1 MPDPLDQPPHA
12 VARDEPQSQR
22 MAKPRATSLAES
34 PERMMHPL
42 PNRLHRGPA
51 ITKLARLPVH
61 YSVLRCTLRPS
72 GRSSAAV
79 PAVASC
85 RVYLSSRALVSTL
98 TSLVDVHPLSQ

>member
-1 MPDPLDQPPHA
+1 MPDPLDQPTHV

-42 PNRLHRGPA
+42 PNRLHRCPA

-79 PAVASC
+79 PAVAS
-85 RVYLSSRALVSTL
+85 LSGVPIFSRPGFNPDLLGRCS
-98 TSLVDVHPLSQ
+98 SP